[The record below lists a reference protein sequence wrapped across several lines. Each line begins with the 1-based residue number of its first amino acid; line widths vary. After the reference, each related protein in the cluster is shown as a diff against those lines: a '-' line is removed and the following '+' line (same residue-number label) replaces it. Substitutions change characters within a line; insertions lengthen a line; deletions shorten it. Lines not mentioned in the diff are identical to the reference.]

1 MYAGIGFETA
11 LDFAGR
17 KGRVILACRN
27 KERGETA
34 QKKIIELTGNSNV
47 VVKLIDL
54 SSMSSVRK
62 FVDEFVREEKQLDI
76 LVNNAAVTGKL
87 FLLCSKS

>member
-11 LDFAGR
+11 LDLAGR

-34 QKKIIELTGNSNV
+34 QKKITELTGNSNV
-47 VVKLIDL
+47 IVKLIDM
-54 SSMSSVRK
+54 SSMTSVKK
-62 FVDEFVREEKQLDI
+62 FVEEFVKEEERLDI

-87 FLLCSKS
+87 FLLC